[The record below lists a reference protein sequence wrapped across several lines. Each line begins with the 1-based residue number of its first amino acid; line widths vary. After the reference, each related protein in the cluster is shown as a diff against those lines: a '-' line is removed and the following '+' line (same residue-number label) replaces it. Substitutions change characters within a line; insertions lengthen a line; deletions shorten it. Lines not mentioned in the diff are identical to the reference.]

1 MRILTIFFLF
11 LILSSCNKP
20 KTVLICGNHICVNK
34 AEAEQYFNENL
45 SIEVKIIDDNSKE
58 ELDLVELNIK
68 DGYDNKK
75 KISINSKNN
84 TKEVIKVLSP
94 DEINNIKKNI
104 KIKKNEKKI
113 VKKKINK
120 QNKDIIA
127 IEKKKI
133 TKNKKK
139 IKKQKDISTSRI
151 DKKNVVD
158 VCTIIKNC
166 NIEEISKYLLEKS
179 KKKKFPDLTI
189 KPKKL

>member
-94 DEINNIKKNI
+94 DEINKIKKNI